1 MEKKL
6 MYQSLH
12 GTQCSAAQLI
22 TEIVITNLAKKQKKV
37 LPEKFWNSPDWKKTY
52 KQEIIL
58 ANSLLKVYPEQAV
71 INAVSRS
78 DTNWMTSL
86 RIKKWVDYIKEEM
99 QKITNVQ
106 NEAKNAIVIELVDP
120 NIIRQYKPNSNKL
133 DRLKDF

>member
-1 MEKKL
+1 

-22 TEIVITNLAKKQKKV
+22 TEIVINNLAKKEKKV
-37 LPEKFWNSPDWKKTY
+37 LPQKFWNVPEWKKTY

-71 INAVSRS
+71 INAVSRP

-99 QKITNVQ
+99 QKLTKVQ
-106 NEAKNAIVIELVDP
+106 NEAHSSITIEISDTTMV
-120 NIIRQYKPNSNKL
+120 RQPKQKSKL

>member
-22 TEIVITNLAKKQKKV
+22 TEIVINNLAKKQKKV

-86 RIKKWVDYIKEEM
+86 RIKKWIDYIKEEM
-99 QKITNVQ
+99 QKITKVQ
-106 NEAKNAIVIELVDP
+106 NEAKSAIVIELVDP
-120 NIIRQYKPNSNKL
+120 NIIRQYKPNSKL